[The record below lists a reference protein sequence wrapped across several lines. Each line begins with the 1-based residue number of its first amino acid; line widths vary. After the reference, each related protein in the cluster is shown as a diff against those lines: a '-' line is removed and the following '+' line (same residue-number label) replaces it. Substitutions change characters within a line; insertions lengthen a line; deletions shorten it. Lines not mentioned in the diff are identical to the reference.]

1 MPSSAGQQIT
11 IVDARDD
18 GLRLVP
24 EFYRKVIAVS
34 FPPDELESEEDL
46 IAGLRSGR
54 SRVLIARDC
63 DGAIVG
69 GAVGD
74 YFPRSDVMLLAY
86 LAVQAGGRGLG
97 VGAAVL
103 HAAKQAWMA
112 ELNPRL
118 IVLEVEDPREFTGSE
133 AFGDPAARVRFYER
147 HGVRAL
153 PLPYMQPALSPG
165 TARVPGLMLM
175 VAGGAAV
182 PAAGPAGGATIP
194 GRHVAGF
201 LTEYFEE
208 FEGPARVGDA
218 ELGLLLAACD
228 RPGGLR
234 LMLARDLP
242 SFAEMRGMA
251 GSPLSRPWFSRR
263 GRVPGVGGY
272 GRTVNLALW
281 IVQWALAGVFCL
293 TALVRIAD
301 SVAVSR
307 MPSIRTGEP
316 LFTRGEAFGIGAVL
330 LIGAFGLV
338 SPIVP
343 AAAPNAHWLVPA
355 AAALLLLTLIE
366 LYQRWGYGDELSWLL
381 GTLLL
386 FVAIARLWHW

>member
-1 MPSSAGQQIT
+1 MPTPVDQQIT
-11 IVDARDD
+11 IADARDD

-34 FPPDELESEEDL
+34 FPPDELESEDEL
-46 IAGLRSGR
+46 VAGLRSGR
-54 SRVLIARDC
+54 SRVLIAQDPG
-63 DGAIVG
+63 GAIVG

-86 LAVQAGGRGLG
+86 LAVLAEGRGLG

-133 AFGDPAARVRFYER
+133 AFGNPVARVRFYER

-182 PAAGPAGGATIP
+182 PATGPTAGPADGPMVP
-194 GRHVAGF
+194 GRHVASF

-208 FEGPARVGDA
+208 FEGPAKAGDT

-234 LMLARDLP
+234 LMLARELP
-242 SFAEMRGMA
+242 TFAEMRGTEGRLHHVGERLPHLADDQVGDA
-251 GSPLSRPWFSRR
+251 GHSFQEDDARVDGADPRFDR
-263 GRVPGVGGY
+263 GLAVRGDLPTEHDEVDFRDIELPGDIGEEVVASLRGVATISQGG
-272 GRTVNLALW
+272 
-281 IVQWALAGVFCL
+281 
-293 TALVRIAD
+293 D
-301 SVAVSR
+301 
-307 MPSIRTGEP
+307 
-316 LFTRGEAFGIGAVL
+316 GAV
-330 LIGAFGLV
+330 
-338 SPIVP
+338 
-343 AAAPNAHWLVPA
+343 
-355 AAALLLLTLIE
+355 E
-366 LYQRWGYGDELSWLL
+366 D
-381 GTLLL
+381 
-386 FVAIARLWHW
+386 